1 MAIRKLSSLVAALLI
16 SLTTVAPAQAF
27 TDNVMLSNGGRTG
40 VAMARSPGAALHLAS
55 AQRGARG
62 LRAIQEDRRLQYV
75 AQEHANWMARNGRM
89 SHVGANGTRMSDRL
103 RQAGYRACVAAEN
116 VAFGQRDDS
125 SVVSAWMNSS
135 SHRRA
140 ILDRRVTTGTVA
152 SASDGVGQTYWV
164 MLLAQP
170 C

>member
-1 MAIRKLSSLVAALLI
+1 MALRTSGLFAALLI
-16 SLTTVAPAQAF
+16 SLSTIAPAQAF
-27 TDNVMLSNGGRTG
+27 TDTVMLSNGGRTG
-40 VAMARSPGAALHLAS
+40 VAAWRSPGAALTLAS
-55 AQRGARG
+55 AQRGAHG
-62 LRAIQEDRRLQYV
+62 LRAIQEDRRLQDV
-75 AQEHANWMARNGRM
+75 AQEHANWMARNGQM
-89 SHVGANGTRMSDRL
+89 SHVGANGTRMTDRL

-125 SVVSAWMNSS
+125 AVVRAWMNSS

-152 SASDGVGQTYWV
+152 SAADGVGQTYWV